1 MPPFIQADQVSSVY
15 NTIQEELRPV
25 LPRLENTLTGALS
38 QERCNELSGFLE
50 DSQTPFVFLEKDP
63 VWSPEQVSARLIEM
77 ILCLARFPIIDMETV
92 SLFLQGVAEH
102 AEYLYAFNRGDTK
115 EQIKAS
121 LALAFAGVACHTLAL
136 SDMWRMA
143 GFSRF
148 ATEYARSPN
157 ILEDADVREQITSV
171 VDLAVENNVP
181 VLQPITDI
189 YERATGKALEY
200 PHEAH
205 FRITDDEYFAQ
216 VNLDYP
222 GLDGVKKAL
231 VNGDMEVAKRVYAKY
246 LAQISALPPEYF
258 NPWPFDV
265 VDTSE
270 ADEICRNIL
279 FLRAHNAFRYDYGEE
294 VDWTTVLNNDIET
307 NVSINGHAHL
317 ASLAVAYEHTGDEKY
332 PHHISRLWDSWYRQS
347 PCPEVRKSLQWRTLE
362 CGVRASIRWPWICNC
377 GVKSHEFRSKVL
389 FNMAKSY
396 LEHAR
401 YLSTHQAGGGN
412 WFQVETSGLGAAAV
426 LFPEWK
432 ESERFFQLALRRLRW
447 GNNRTFFPDGFQT
460 EGSCHYHSF
469 PYWTMG
475 NFYAL
480 AHVKGRQLPPE
491 FFDEFEKTT
500 EPFVYLTQPDYNMP
514 LLNDCDPSYNSASRF
529 IRIAAEMFQ
538 REDFEYIKTGGEDGS
553 PPTET
558 SYAFPYA
565 GYYVMRD
572 GWDISSPYLIFDAGY
587 FGSGHQHEDKLNFV
601 LYAYG
606 QPLIIDP
613 GIHRYVRDAFE
624 QYFRSSRGHNSIM
637 VDGKGQRRGLHLRK
651 EEIPDSETRWI
662 SQKEFDFAQ
671 GWYRDGFSTRSQREK
686 DMENLEKDI
695 HHRRSIFH
703 PCGGYYL
710 IHDFIAGDGLR
721 EIEQIFHIAP
731 VIKSMSPPEV
741 EPGNVIFLENGV
753 VQTDNSGCSNI
764 AIIPIQTRYIMD
776 IRDVCGQTEP
786 YVAGWTALYGRQ
798 PSHDVTYV
806 RKIALPASFD
816 VVLVPLRP
824 GEKDVPTVTEVTVG
838 SDGSAAAFSIRGTD
852 FIDLFLMS
860 DCGPTQMKTEDV
872 EFFGELL
879 YMRLSPQRE
888 LQIAVIINGRML
900 EFAGK
905 QLVSLPDVVESW
917 VVTMDSRE

>member
-1 MPPFIQADQVSSVY
+1 MSPFIQVDQVSSIY
-15 NTIQEELRPV
+15 DTMQKELQPT
-25 LPRLENTLTGALS
+25 LPRLESTLADTLS
-38 QERCNELSGFLE
+38 QEQCSKLSGFLKT
-50 DSQTPFVFLEKDP
+50 SQTPFVFLEKDP
-63 VWSPEQVSARLIEM
+63 VWSSEQVSERLTGM
-77 ILCLARFPIIDMETV
+77 ILSLAKFPLDMRDA

-121 LALAFAGVACHTLAL
+121 LVLAFAGVACHTIAL
-136 SDMWRMA
+136 SDMWRLA

-148 ATEYARSPN
+148 ATEYARASS
-157 ILEDADVREQITSV
+157 ILEDADLRERITTI
-171 VDLAVENNVP
+171 VDLATENDVP
-181 VLQPITDI
+181 ILQPIAGI
-189 YERATGKALEY
+189 YEKATGKVTEY
-200 PHEAH
+200 PHESH
-205 FRITDDEYFAQ
+205 FRMTDEQYFAQ

-222 GLDGVKKAL
+222 GLDDVKRAIDS
-231 VNGDMEVAKRVYAKY
+231 GDIEGASRAYVKY
-246 LAQISALPPEYF
+246 LVQSCALPPEYF
-258 NPWPFDV
+258 SPWPFDV

-270 ADEICRNIL
+270 ADEICQNIL
-279 FLRAHNAFRYDYGEE
+279 FLRAHNALKHDYGEE

-317 ASLAVAYEHTGDEKY
+317 SSLATAYKRTGDEKY
-332 PHHISRLWDSWYRQS
+332 THHIARLWDSWYAQS
-347 PCPEVRKSLQWRTLE
+347 PCPDVRKSLQWRTLE
-362 CGVRASIRWPWICNC
+362 CGVRASIRWPWICNY
-377 GVKSHEFRSKVL
+377 GIKSQEFRDKILS
-389 FNMAKSY
+389 NMAKSY

-426 LFPEWK
+426 MFPEWK

-447 GNNRTFFPDGFQT
+447 GNDRTFFPDGFQT

-480 AHVKGRQLPPE
+480 AHVKGRQLPQE
-491 FFDEFEKTT
+491 FIDEFERTT

-529 IRIAAEMFQ
+529 IIIAAEMFQ
-538 REDFEYIKTGGEDGS
+538 REDFKYVKTSGKEGAQ
-553 PPTET
+553 PKQA

-572 GWDISSPYLIFDAGY
+572 GWDISSPYLMFDAGY

-651 EEIPDSETRWI
+651 EQIPDPETRWI
-662 SQKEFDFAQ
+662 SQKEFDFVQ

-686 DMENLEKDI
+686 DMEDLERDI

-703 PCGGYYL
+703 PRGGYY
-710 IHDFIAGDGLR
+710 IVRDFITGNGLR

-731 VIKSMSPPEV
+731 IITSPEV
-741 EPGNVIFLENGV
+741 EPGNVKILENGV
-753 VQTDNSGCSNI
+753 VQTDNPERANV
-764 AIIPIQTRYIMD
+764 AIVPVQPGDITD

-786 YVAGWTALYGRQ
+786 YAVGWTALYGRQ
-798 PSHDVTYV
+798 PSHDAAYV
-806 RKIALPASFD
+806 RRAALPVSFD
-816 VVLVPLRP
+816 VVLIPLRP
-824 GEKDVPTVTEVTVG
+824 GEGDIPVVTEAAVESDVPAT
-838 SDGSAAAFSIRGTD
+838 AFIAEGTD
-852 FIDLFLMS
+852 FANLFLMS
-860 DCGPTQMKTEDV
+860 DDGPVQMKTADV
-872 EFFGELL
+872 AFFGELL

-888 LQIAVIINGRML
+888 LQIAVIINGKTL

-905 QLVSLPDVVESW
+905 QFLSLLDVVESR
-917 VVTMDSRE
+917 VVTIGN